1 MLPSASLMAML
12 AKWRIFARQTAENRC
27 FTPAY
32 LPSTP
37 CGVTGAHNSRTEAL
51 NLIRNRKGHLPHI
64 VVVTAEPMPNRL
76 ASLALGTGDIDCVY
90 HFALYELIRAVKEV
104 GSEDAAETLETL
116 VQGKRFERYFR
127 SPAGFSCIMADTIS
141 SDRRS
146 KIMSHIKSKDT
157 SIEMMVRRRLFA
169 MGYRYRVNYKALPGK
184 PDIVFT
190 KKKIAIFIHGCYWH
204 GHDCGSRYA
213 PYESVKQNI
222 LGP

>member
-1 MLPSASLMAML
+1 
-12 AKWRIFARQTAENRC
+12 
-27 FTPAY
+27 
-32 LPSTP
+32 
-37 CGVTGAHNSRTEAL
+37 
-51 NLIRNRKGHLPHI
+51 
-64 VVVTAEPMPNRL
+64 
-76 ASLALGTGDIDCVY
+76 
-90 HFALYELIRAVKEV
+90 
-104 GSEDAAETLETL
+104 
-116 VQGKRFERYFR
+116 
-127 SPAGFSCIMADTIS
+127 MADTIS

-213 PYESVKQNI
+213 HTSQSNKAY
-222 LGP
+222 LGPKIERTKQRDQEHIQELKTLGWKVVVLWECEIKQDFENLLSKLDDLLKIDW